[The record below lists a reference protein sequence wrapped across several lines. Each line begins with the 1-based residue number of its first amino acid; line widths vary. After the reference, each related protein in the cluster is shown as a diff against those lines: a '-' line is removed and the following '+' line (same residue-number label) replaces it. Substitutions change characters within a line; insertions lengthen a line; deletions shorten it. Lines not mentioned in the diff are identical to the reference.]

1 MAAAQAKSVALTFD
15 DGLDPDK
22 EPRAAEWN
30 AAILGTLAR
39 HGIRSMVFPSLR
51 HTGGQAG
58 RALVADWSKA
68 GHLVGNHT
76 SQHRNL
82 GSPKLTAAEFIGHVQ
97 EADAAFAHLPGWRPL
112 LRFPYLKEGE
122 TAAKRD
128 EVRAWMKANGY
139 RPAPVSIDASDWYYD
154 EVFRKG
160 ADRARL
166 KAAYVRHLLDR
177 AAYYDGLAREVLGHE
192 PPHVLLLHTSALNA
206 AFLGDVIRAFREAGW
221 TIVAPL
227 VAFAD
232 PLYAREPRILP
243 AGEGIVWA
251 VAKEQGVAGLRY
263 PAEDSRY
270 EKPLLEAAGLLPANP
285 P

>member
-122 TAAKRD
+122 TTAKRD

-270 EKPLLEAAGLLPANP
+270 EKPILEAAGLLPANP